1 MTKQEALRS
10 IIYMATIHVEEKI
23 NQDLKKASKLMG
35 VKKKELID
43 RALLYYLGSVR
54 DLLHFRKELDAWDE
68 LSDEA
73 MQKISKS
80 AFLRA

>member
-1 MTKQEALRS
+1 
-10 IIYMATIHVEEKI
+10 
-23 NQDLKKASKLMG
+23 MG

-80 AFLRA
+80 ASFHA